1 MKINLDT
8 TRDYFSIE
16 ASDGVTINTNV
27 TDDKEGEKSEL
38 IITHLRRQIGDDT
51 VWSSDAHFDLDRK
64 NVETLTSVVR
74 WPLTWRRDLTSIQA

>member
-51 VWSSDAHFDLDRK
+51 V
-64 NVETLTSVVR
+64 
-74 WPLTWRRDLTSIQA
+74 